1 MEKNTTTNISFAET
15 MKNTYQSQDNNSRKT
30 YITDYYITQQKLT
43 CICTN
48 AQETITETVITV
60 DSWKTTYTYLYTAQ
74 E

>member
-43 CICTN
+43 CIYTN